1 MPPGADIA
9 SQLQDVRRRI
19 DAAAHRSH
27 RSSADI
33 QLVAVSKTFPP
44 EAVREAARAG
54 QRAFGENKV
63 QEALDKQPS
72 LADLDLEWHLI
83 GHLQSNKAKRA
94 AAFAWI
100 ESIDSVSLLQKID
113 AAARDAGARPRV
125 LIQVDLA
132 GEATKHGATEDEVMT
147 IVEAATRAPGVDL
160 QGLMILPPFPDN
172 PEDSR
177 PWFRR
182 LRDLRDRLV
191 GRGVDPSVLRHLSMG
206 MSHDFE
212 VAIEEGS
219 TIVRVGTAIF
229 GKRAPGAA

>member
-27 RSSADI
+27 RSPADI

-44 EAVREAARAG
+44 DAVREAARAG

-83 GHLQSNKAKRA
+83 GHLQSNKAKKA
-94 AAFAWI
+94 APAFACI
-100 ESIDSVSLLQKID
+100 ESIDSLPLLQKID
-113 AAARDAGARPRV
+113 AAARDAGVRPRM

-132 GEATKHGATEDEVMT
+132 GEATKHGAAEDEVMA
-147 IVEAATRAPGVDL
+147 IVEASTQSGGTSSTTRAVSSYS
-160 QGLMILPPFPDN
+160 QRN
-172 PEDSR
+172 PNES
-177 PWFRR
+177 
-182 LRDLRDRLV
+182 
-191 GRGVDPSVLRHLSMG
+191 
-206 MSHDFE
+206 
-212 VAIEEGS
+212 GS
-219 TIVRVGTAIF
+219 SAECAATAVSASSSTVKVSI
-229 GKRAPGAA
+229 G